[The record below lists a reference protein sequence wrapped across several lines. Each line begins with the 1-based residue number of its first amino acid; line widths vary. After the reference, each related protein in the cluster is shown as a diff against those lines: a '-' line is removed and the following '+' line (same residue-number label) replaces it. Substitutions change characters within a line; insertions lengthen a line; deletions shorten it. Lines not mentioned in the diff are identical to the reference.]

1 MSSGRSCARG
11 AARAR
16 AQLRYARARARLRAV
31 GGSPGETGRGRPG
44 VVATSHIGKPLGET
58 AHMLLGQN

>member
-16 AQLRYARARARLRAV
+16 AQLRYTPALYARARARLRAV
-31 GGSPGETGRGRPG
+31 GGSPGETGYYRYAGRTVPHRDRP
-44 VVATSHIGKPLGET
+44 TRIP
-58 AHMLLGQN
+58 